1 MIETHHLSKVYS
13 RGLYALR
20 DLTLTIEKAEFV
32 FLTGPSG
39 AGKSTFL
46 RLLLLQERPSEG
58 EVFVNG
64 QNLATL
70 SRGEIQEYRRGI
82 GFIFQDFKL
91 IPSRTVLENISF
103 VPEVLG
109 VPAAQQRRRAFQVL
123 KWVGLQH
130 RMNAYP
136 QDLSG
141 GEQQRIAI
149 ARALVNDPVL
159 VIADEPTGNL
169 DPGSLARDHEPPARD
184 QRRRDDGARRDSR
197 SRAHSPRRAAD
208 DYPRSGEG
216 RRGGM
221 RSFEYAFRQGGAS
234 LWRSRGSSAFAV
246 LAIALAIIVLGAL
259 LLVTWNAEQLLAR
272 WTSAAEFSVYLRD
285 DATSEQRG
293 AIETFIDQSGMAAGR
308 EYVSKAEALTRFR
321 REFAEL
327 AELTSGFDENPFP
340 ASIEVRVRPGGE
352 GDSADALVRRL
363 VALPGVADAR
373 YDKDWLARV
382 GAGLGT
388 IRAAGFA
395 LAVLMAVAAAV
406 TVATVVRL
414 GLRARR
420 DELEIMELVGA
431 PLAFI
436 RGPFVAEGFLQGGI
450 GALLAITSLWVGF
463 LVAMAWWGPNLSSL
477 LDGGAVQFLPDSPVS
492 VSGSRG
498 NARRQRRGDWWPP
511 ATRPEAWFDRT
522 VLDEQAR

>member
-46 RLLLLQERPSEG
+46 RMLLLQERPSEG

-70 SRGEIQEYRRGI
+70 NRREIQEYRRGI

-136 QDLSG
+136 DDLSG

-169 DPGSLARDHEPPARD
+169 DPDLS
-184 QRRRDDGARRDSR
+184 
-197 SRAHSPRRAAD
+197 
-208 DYPRSGEG
+208 
-216 RRGGM
+216 
-221 RSFEYAFRQGGAS
+221 
-234 LWRSRGSSAFAV
+234 
-246 LAIALAIIVLGAL
+246 
-259 LLVTWNAEQLLAR
+259 
-272 WTSAAEFSVYLRD
+272 
-285 DATSEQRG
+285 
-293 AIETFIDQSGMAAGR
+293 
-308 EYVSKAEALTRFR
+308 
-321 REFAEL
+321 
-327 AELTSGFDENPFP
+327 
-340 ASIEVRVRPGGE
+340 
-352 GDSADALVRRL
+352 
-363 VALPGVADAR
+363 
-373 YDKDWLARV
+373 
-382 GAGLGT
+382 
-388 IRAAGFA
+388 
-395 LAVLMAVAAAV
+395 
-406 TVATVVRL
+406 
-414 GLRARR
+414 
-420 DELEIMELVGA
+420 LEIMNLLREINAGGTTVLVATHDRELIRLVGRRTIT
-431 PLAFI
+431 LDQGKI
-436 RGPFVAEGFLQGGI
+436 VEVA
-450 GALLAITSLWVGF
+450 
-463 LVAMAWWGPNLSSL
+463 
-477 LDGGAVQFLPDSPVS
+477 
-492 VSGSRG
+492 
-498 NARRQRRGDWWPP
+498 
-511 ATRPEAWFDRT
+511 
-522 VLDEQAR
+522 